1 MTSDSEH
8 KLGVL
13 TNFTELTKTKNDCMK
28 KYSQNIL
35 DFFQTKIKL
44 IFFFLK
50 QPWKQH
56 GRTDYSNVKSTK

>member
-35 DFFQTKIKL
+35 DIFQTKIKL
-44 IFFFLK
+44 IFFFLNSPGNNTGE
-50 QPWKQH
+50 Q
-56 GRTDYSNVKSTK
+56 TTVT